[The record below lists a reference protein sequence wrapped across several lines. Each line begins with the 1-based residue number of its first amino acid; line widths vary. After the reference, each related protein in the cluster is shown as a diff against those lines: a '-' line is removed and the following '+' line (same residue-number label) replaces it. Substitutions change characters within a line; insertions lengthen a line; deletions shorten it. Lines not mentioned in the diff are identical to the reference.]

1 MKDRWLES
9 AAWNNARYIQG
20 KIRAVVLS
28 FHGLGGMY
36 RTSGNPL
43 EVGLAADN
51 ILVIA
56 PFYGPW
62 SWMNRLARKYVDEVV
77 ERTYT
82 EFELDEN
89 LPLISSGGSMGGC
102 SALLYCRYGK
112 KAPAACDALYPVCNA
127 PLHYTERPD
136 LPSSFN
142 YAFYG
147 YEEPLEDILKEHSP
161 FHQADQMPR
170 IPYLFI
176 HGTADTRVSRALHSE
191 PMVAALK
198 ERGHDVTYIRVP
210 GMGHGENV
218 PLSVIE
224 KRRSFISSFA
234 SEKKF

>member
-1 MKDRWLES
+1 MKDQWLKS
-9 AAWNNARYIQG
+9 AAWNNAQYIHG

-36 RTSGNPL
+36 RTGGNPL
-43 EVGLAADN
+43 EVGLAEDD

-77 ERTYT
+77 ERTYA
-82 EFELDEN
+82 EFGLSPDT
-89 LPLISSGGSMGGC
+89 PLISSGGSMGGC

-112 KAPAACDALYPVCNA
+112 KTPAACDALYPVCNA
-127 PLHYTERPD
+127 ALHYTERPD

-147 YEEPLEDILKEHSP
+147 YEEPLEEVLKEHSP
-161 FHQADQMPR
+161 FHQVDQMPR

-176 HGTADTRVSRALHSE
+176 HGTDDKSVSKELHSD
-191 PMVAALK
+191 PMVAALR
-198 ERGHDVTYIRVP
+198 ERGHDVTYIQIP
-210 GMGHGENV
+210 GMGHGLDV
-218 PLSVIE
+218 PLSTLE
-224 KRRSFISSFA
+224 KRCSFIKSFA
-234 SEKKF
+234 AEC